1 MVDETSHPD
10 RRDSHHSSHRYQPNR
25 LPSHSAG
32 QVLSNFWQLL
42 QHEAV
47 FGLQLLL
54 AFSVSFSAVQLTR
67 SWISHTGMFAAKPTA
82 YSARVFWPENTLAI
96 LPSQASQIGQA
107 GQTAPAVRPKQAK
120 APAQTGQSAPKLAA
134 APEKSALKPFQ
145 TASLDMAKAS
155 AKAPDLIHPALAGGA
170 AKAPAVKAEPK
181 PSEPIRV
188 AVSRTPANHQT
199 RLNLNPNR
207 SFTWSAPRAKQQ
219 PSFHRPA
226 QLAKAK
232 AQQSYRVAAR
242 QEIQRTAARQR
253 HEAVMQPLRKML
265 HDDYKVAQLKSYDE
279 YMGWVRKTL
288 KTYKD

>member
-25 LPSHSAG
+25 LSSHSAG
-32 QVLSNFWQLL
+32 QVLSHFWQLL

-67 SWISHTGMFAAKPTA
+67 SWISHTGMFAAKPAA

-96 LPSQASQIGQA
+96 LPSQASQVGQT
-107 GQTAPAVRPKQAK
+107 GQTAQAAARK
-120 APAQTGQSAPKLAA
+120 SQPVTKLAA
-134 APEKSALKPFQ
+134 AAPDKATLKPFQ
-145 TASLDMAKAS
+145 AASLDMAKAS
-155 AKAPDLIHPALAGGA
+155 AQTPAMIHPAVPATPP

-199 RLNLNPNR
+199 RLNLNQNR
-207 SFTWSAPRAKQQ
+207 SFTWSAPRAKHQ
-219 PSFHRPA
+219 PGFHRPA

-288 KTYKD
+288 KSYKD